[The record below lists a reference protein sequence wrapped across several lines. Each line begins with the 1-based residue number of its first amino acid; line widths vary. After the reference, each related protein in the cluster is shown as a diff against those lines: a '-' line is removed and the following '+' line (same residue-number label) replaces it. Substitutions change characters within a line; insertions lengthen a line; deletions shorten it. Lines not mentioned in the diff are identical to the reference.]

1 MNTKNVSSLTR
12 SLLVLMVELACSG
25 HAAAQQPSMAPSAPD
40 DAAAAPALN
49 TVTVSGTRASLAK
62 SRERKRDA
70 SVVMDT
76 ITAEDLGRFPDDN
89 VADSL
94 SHISGI
100 SVSRTHGGEGQYVNV
115 RGLGPAYS
123 IVTLNNRILATDGD
137 GREFAFDVL
146 PSETISGA
154 DVMKSA
160 DATQI
165 EGSIGGAINLRSARP
180 LDTPGF
186 RSNWRLESDYND
198 LSRKHGG
205 KLSGVVKD
213 TFDDNRVGLQLGVV
227 YADSK
232 TRSDTLN
239 EFSYTVI
246 PGSLDGAG
254 NHIASPDGRDLL
266 APCCFS
272 VGTLKQEKKRAALS
286 GAFEWKPIPN
296 FRMALDVLATRLD
309 APATGYNQAYFVDH
323 AEGRWSDVVIK
334 DNLVTG
340 MTVHNLNPEII
351 NRTDNRVVNSGQI
364 GWNGEWKVTDAL
376 KLTGDVYRSQAKRDS
391 GGKNSWVVAGIP
403 GDNTGYYSMNR
414 GLPDMRVTL
423 ADGRDL
429 ASAAPTLGNSDYAL
443 HWAQLDGTNIKDT
456 VDGVSLAGKLRLAR
470 GMLNGLQFGASGTKR
485 EKTRTT
491 FDNLDNACQYCNYQH
506 TFASLGADVI
516 GSMTPANFMRHGG
529 GSFPATMATFDL
541 PAYFNSMKA
550 LDGQEIIDALGQ
562 PTGTYYNSAL
572 MTPVYNPTA
581 SYRVQEKTLAS
592 YLSAELGG
600 DDWFGSVGLR
610 WVRTRTV
617 SESAVRRVLGVVD
630 LTPNDPTSSPDVSY
644 SAPTPENVAG
654 SYSKLLPSLNL
665 GYWARTDL
673 LARFALAKT
682 MARPSLDQLAPL
694 TTDGSVNRIWEINV
708 QGDAHLKP
716 VEANQG
722 DLSLEW
728 YYARNSM
735 LTAALYWKNLKNF
748 VTYARDE
755 NVDIG
760 VPGQLYAVIH
770 PINGDGARVRGLELG
785 LQHLFP
791 NGFGVNYK
799 YSYTQTKAKVDG
811 VDVGALEGV
820 PRTSSAA
827 ALLYE
832 DARIN
837 AQIAVDYTGRNVEV
851 RESYGGLSKI
861 ANPITWISASLAYT
875 VNQNLSLFIEGKNLG
890 DAVYRATLGGR
901 DDAPAGFETW
911 GRTVTV
917 GATVKF

>member
-1 MNTKNVSSLTR
+1 MIIRNGNRFTR
-12 SLLVLMVELACSG
+12 TILAVAIELALYG
-25 HAAAQQPSMAPSAPD
+25 AAHAQESETPAVVPA
-40 DAAAAPALN
+40 DA

-70 SVVMDT
+70 TIVMDT

-186 RSNWRLESDYND
+186 RSNWRVESDYND
-198 LSRKHGG
+198 LSKKHGG
-205 KLSGVVKD
+205 KISGVVKD

-239 EFSYTVI
+239 EFSYTVL
-246 PGSLDGAG
+246 PGSLDKNG
-254 NHIASPDGRDLL
+254 NQIASPDGRDLL

-272 VGTLKQEKKRAALS
+272 VGTLQQEKKRGAVS
-286 GAFEWKPIPN
+286 GAFEWKPIKN
-296 FRMALDVLATRLD
+296 FKMAVDVLATKLD
-309 APATGYNQAYFVDH
+309 APATGYNEAYFVDH

-340 MTVHNLNPEII
+340 MTVNHLNPEII
-351 NRTDNRVVNSGQI
+351 NRTDNRVVNSNQV
-364 GWNGEWKVTDAL
+364 GWNGEWKVSDDL

-403 GDNTGYYSMNR
+403 GDNTGYYSVVN
-414 GLPDMRVTL
+414 GLPNMRVTL

-429 ASAAPTLGNSDYAL
+429 ATAAPTLGDSDYAL

-456 VDGVSLAGKLRLAR
+456 VDGASLAGKLQ
-470 GMLNGLQFGASGTKR
+470 LNQGFLSGLQFGVSNTKR
-485 EKTRTT
+485 AKTRNTV
-491 FDNLDNACQYCNYQH
+491 DNLDYACQYCNYQH
-506 TFASLGADVI
+506 TFASLGANVI
-516 GSMTPANFMRHGG
+516 GHMTPSDFMRHGG
-529 GSFPATMATFDL
+529 GSFPGTLATFDL

-550 LDGQEIIDALGQ
+550 LDGKEIIDALGN
-562 PTGTYYNSAL
+562 PTGTFYNSAL
-572 MTPVYNPTA
+572 MVPAFNPTA
-581 SYRVQEKTLAS
+581 SYNVTEKTLAS
-592 YLSAELGG
+592 YLSAELAGE
-600 DDWFGSVGLR
+600 DWFGSVGVR
-610 WVRTRTV
+610 WVRTRTS
-617 SESAVRRVLGVVD
+617 SESAVRKVLNVVD
-630 LTPNDPTSSPDVSY
+630 LTPNDPTSSPAVSY
-644 SAPTPENVAG
+644 SDPTPEVVDGKYN
-654 SYSKLLPSLNL
+654 KLLPSLNL
-665 GYWARTDL
+665 GYWVRSDL
-673 LARFALAKT
+673 LARFAVAKT

-694 TTDGSVNRIWEINV
+694 TTDGSVNRIWEVNV

-728 YYARNSM
+728 YYNPKSM
-735 LTAALYWKNLKNF
+735 LTAAVYWKNIKNF

-785 LQHLFP
+785 VQHLFA

-799 YSYTQTKAKVDG
+799 YSYTKTKSQVG
-811 VDVGALEGV
+811 GEDVGALEGV

-832 DARIN
+832 DTRIN

-861 ANPITWISASLAYT
+861 ANPITWVSASLSYN
-875 VNQNLSLFIEGKNLG
+875 VNKNLSVFIEGKNLG

-901 DDAPAGFETW
+901 ADALAGFETW
-911 GRTVTV
+911 GRTVTI